1 MNDAEARNEL
11 AEVYSMPDGL
21 ARNARA
27 EDLAKRI
34 ENEGPADCLAE
45 ALLDLIDAYTSS
57 DEAYKSFP
65 VMARLLRLWDERPD
79 LFDTSDEFALFWQF
93 KWVAGHLPAW
103 LQVSRPQALAV
114 LDDMQR
120 RYDLAGHGASGYLA
134 ARFRFAFLT
143 GDPAVE
149 DVRALWR
156 ATPRDEFSNCEA
168 CEPGE
173 QADYL
178 YVTGQYDQLAA
189 LASKLHGSCN
199 LEPTRGLSALAV
211 AHLMRGEAPQAASI
225 LGEAHRRMTLDVPTD
240 AAGARGQQLEVL
252 LRGGQIDEALKRLR
266 TADVVLLDGAKTP
279 LAHLSFLISLL
290 AGLSSALDQH
300 ADFSTGLPTPHGA
313 TLSELHTQVL
323 GRARDLAGKFDDRN
337 GNSFYAGLVDRA
349 LTAQPAPEPLPQQTL
364 PDHSELGTTGE
375 ETMTASIDD
384 FTADAATLGA
394 LTTQRIEAALSA
406 DGVNFGN
413 DGDGDIISVWDE
425 NPFWFL
431 LIGNESPI
439 LRISAKW
446 KAWLPSTS
454 RTAAMDTINEWHNSR
469 LFPRVLLTSDADG
482 DVFFGVDR
490 NVDLEFG
497 VTDAQLRNEL
507 STTIRAGLQFFEFLE
522 ERFPNAVAAAEEY
535 RAAARTEAE
544 EPA

>member
-27 EDLAKRI
+27 EDLAQRI

-79 LFDTSDEFALFWQF
+79 LFDKSDEFALFWQF

-114 LDDMQR
+114 LEDMQR

-149 DVRALWR
+149 DVRSLWR

-178 YVTGQYDQLAA
+178 YVTGQYDELAA
-189 LASKLHGSCN
+189 LAGKLHGSCN

-266 TADVVLLDGAKTP
+266 TADIVLLDGAKTP

-290 AGLSSALDQH
+290 AGLSSARDQH
-300 ADFSTGLPTPHGA
+300 AGDSTALPAPHGV

-323 GRARDLAGKFDDRN
+323 GRARDLAGRFDERN
-337 GNSFYAGLVDRA
+337 GNGFYDGLIDRA
-349 LTAQPAPEPLPQQTL
+349 LTARPAPEPLPHQPL
-364 PDHSELGTTGE
+364 PVHAEPSTTGE
-375 ETMTASIDD
+375 DTMTASHD

-394 LTTQRIEAALSA
+394 LSTQRIEAALSA

-413 DGDGDIISVWDE
+413 DSDGDIISVWDE

-431 LIGNESPI
+431 LIGTESPI

-446 KAWLPSTS
+446 KAWLP
-454 RTAAMDTINEWHNSR
+454 AANQAAATDAVNEWHNSR
-469 LFPRVLLTSDADG
+469 LFPRVLLSTDADG
-482 DVFFGVDR
+482 DVFLGIDR

-497 VTDAQLRNEL
+497 ITDAQLRNEL

-522 ERFPNAVAAAEEY
+522 ERFPTAVAAAEEY
-535 RAAARTEAE
+535 RAASRAAAE
-544 EPA
+544 DPA

>member
-1 MNDAEARNEL
+1 MNDVEARNEL
-11 AEVYSMPDGL
+11 AEVYSLPDGP

-27 EDLAKRI
+27 EDLAQRI

-79 LFDTSDEFALFWQF
+79 LFDSSDEFALFWQF

-114 LDDMQR
+114 LEDMQR

-143 GDPAVE
+143 GDPDVE
-149 DVRALWR
+149 EVRSLWR

-178 YVTGQYDQLAA
+178 YATGQYDQLAA
-189 LASKLHGSCN
+189 LASKLHGNCN
-199 LEPTRGLSALAV
+199 IEPTRGLSALAV
-211 AHLMRGEAPQAASI
+211 AHLMRGEAPQAAAI

-252 LRGGQIDEALKRLR
+252 LRGGQVDEALKRLR
-266 TADVVLLDGAKTP
+266 TADVILLDGAKTP

-300 ADFSTGLPTPHGA
+300 ATRSTELPAPHGA
-313 TLSELHTQVL
+313 TLSELHGQIL
-323 GRARDLAGKFDDRN
+323 EKARDLGGKFDERN
-337 GNSFYAGLVDRA
+337 GNSYYAGLVDRA
-349 LTAQPAPEPLPQQTL
+349 LTAQPASEPLPQQT
-364 PDHSELGTTGE
+364 PPAHSAVGTSGE
-375 ETMTASIDD
+375 DTMPAPIVD

-394 LTTQRIEAALSA
+394 LTTQRIENALTA
-406 DGVNFGN
+406 DGVNFGS

-431 LIGNESPI
+431 LIGTESPI
-439 LRISAKW
+439 LRVSAKW
-446 KAWLPSTS
+446 KAWLPAVSQA
-454 RTAAMDTINEWHNSR
+454 AAMDAVNEWHNSR
-469 LFPRVLLTSDADG
+469 LFPRVLVSTDADG
-482 DVFFGVDR
+482 DVFFGIDR

-497 VTDAQLRNEL
+497 ITDAQLRNEIN
-507 STTIRAGLQFFEFLE
+507 TTIRAGLQFFEFLE
-522 ERFPNAVAAAEEY
+522 ERFPEAVAAAEAY
-535 RAAARTEAE
+535 RAASRSAAE
-544 EPA
+544 DPA

>member
-1 MNDAEARNEL
+1 MNNDEARSEL
-11 AEVYSMPDGL
+11 DEVYSLPDGL

-27 EDLAKRI
+27 EDLARRI
-34 ENEGPADCLAE
+34 ENEGPADFLAE

-79 LFDTSDEFALFWQF
+79 LFDKSDEFSLFWQF
-93 KWVAGHLPAW
+93 KWVAGHLSAW
-103 LQVSRPQALAV
+103 LQVSRPQGLAV
-114 LDDMQR
+114 LEDMQR

-134 ARFRFAFLT
+134 ARFRYAYLT
-143 GDPAVE
+143 GDPAAE

-156 ATPRDEFSNCEA
+156 ATPRDEFSNCAA

-211 AHLMRGEAPQAASI
+211 AHLMRGEASQAAAI

-266 TADVVLLDGAKTP
+266 TADNVLLDGAKTP

-290 AGLSSALDQH
+290 AGLSSTLEQH
-300 ADFSTGLPTPHGA
+300 ATRSTKLQAPHGA
-313 TLSELHTQVL
+313 TLSELHLQVL
-323 GRARDLAGKFDDRN
+323 DKARDLGNKFDDRN
-337 GNSFYAGLVDRA
+337 GNAFYAGLIDRA
-349 LTAQPAPEPLPQQTL
+349 LTALQAPEPLPDQPEVNT
-364 PDHSELGTTGE
+364 SRE
-375 ETMTASIDD
+375 DD
-384 FTADAATLGA
+384 MPVALNDFNEDAATLGA
-394 LTTQRIEAALSA
+394 LTTERIENALNA
-406 DGVNFGN
+406 DGVNHGT
-413 DGDGDIISVWDE
+413 DKDGDIVSAWDD

-431 LIGNESPI
+431 VIGNESPV

-446 KAWLPSTS
+446 KAWLPGASHA
-454 RTAAMDTINEWHNSR
+454 AAMDAANEWHTSR
-469 LFPRVLLTSDADG
+469 LFPRVQVSTDADG
-482 DVFFGVDR
+482 DVIFGIDH

-497 VTDAQLRNEL
+497 VTDAQLRNEI
-507 STTIRAGLQFFEFLE
+507 STAIRSGLQFFGSLE
-522 ERFPNAVAAAEEY
+522 ERFPDAVAAAE
-535 RAAARTEAE
+535 AFRTA
-544 EPA
+544 